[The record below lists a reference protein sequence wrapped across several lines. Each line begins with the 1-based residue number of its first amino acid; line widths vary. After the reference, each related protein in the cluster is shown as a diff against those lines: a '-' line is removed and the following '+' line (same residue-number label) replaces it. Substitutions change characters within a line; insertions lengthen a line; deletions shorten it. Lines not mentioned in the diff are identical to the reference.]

1 MSRLHELIEQAKASN
16 PELGNALAEEV
27 QRLEDRPTF
36 GLVFERHAPE
46 ATELYGRPIT
56 QGDKVHV
63 LNERGSTAKA
73 DQTLWRVEEIYEGD
87 AEGPETRL
95 VETLPGNQEWDA
107 RAIGRDPQ
115 ERIALVE
122 NLVVVAEHTD
132 TIYPGLVE
140 TGRVD
145 NGPEDA
151 PAHTIINAENLH
163 ALQALT
169 YTHRHSI
176 DCIYIDPPYNTGAKD
191 WKYNNDYVDG
201 NDDYR
206 HSKWLSFMERRL
218 KLAKELLNPADSVL
232 IVTIDEKEY
241 HRLAMLLEQV
251 FPEANIQMVSSLIN
265 RKGVSRGKSFRRVDE
280 YIFFCWLGSAGSSP
294 VNLDELWPEDCE
306 CSTKKTKRIGALRKK
321 GPDWTSMMRRGS
333 NSLRSDR
340 KNLFYPIYVDPHKR
354 EVVDYGLP
362 IADGHH
368 EAPIRDGLVAVLPL
382 RTNGEEGNWQCEG
395 PEMMKRKGQGR
406 IRVGSPTSYGFVIN
420 YLPKGAYESVMS
432 DDYEI
437 EGFASDG
444 SLVAYRVEGSMGQ
457 SIAPTQWS
465 AKSHNS
471 SEYGTGLVKQVLGQK
486 RFTYPKS
493 LYAVED
499 TIRFAVKEKRDATIL
514 DFFSGSGTTTHA
526 VMRLN
531 KQDGG
536 RRRSISVTNNEVS
549 AEEQRTLRESG
560 LRPGDSEWE
569 ALGIADYVTKPR
581 VTAAITGKTPEGDP
595 IKGDYK
601 FTDEFPM
608 SDGFE
613 ANARYFSLEYL
624 NPVMVEYGYAFSRIA
639 PLLWIR
645 AGQVGPVIEELPDRG
660 WEVTDYYAV
669 IENCDDAPTFTEA
682 VKERPGITHVY
693 IITDNVSVYRRVARG
708 FDDSIQAIQLY
719 ESYLTN
725 FAINASRVLK

>member
-1 MSRLHELIEQAKASN
+1 MSRLHDLIEQAKASN

-46 ATELYGRPIT
+46 ATELYGRPIAP
-56 QGDKVHV
+56 GDKVHV

-73 DQTLWRVEEIYEGD
+73 DQTLWRVEDIREDG
-87 AEGPETRL
+87 ATGPEAYL
-95 VETLPGNQEWDA
+95 LETLPGNQEWDA
-107 RAIGRDPQ
+107 QAVRRAPQ
-115 ERIALVE
+115 GKTALVE

-132 TIYPGLVE
+132 IIYPGFVE

-145 NGPEDA
+145 NGPADA

-163 ALQALT
+163 ALQALS

-176 DCIYIDPPYNTGAKD
+176 DCVYIDPPYNTGAKD

-201 NDDYR
+201 NDGYR

-241 HRLAMLLEQV
+241 HCLAMLLEQV
-251 FPEANIQMVSSLIN
+251 FPEANIQMVSSVIN
-265 RKGVSRGKSFRRVDE
+265 PSGAARSSAFSRTDE
-280 YIFFCWLGSAGSSP
+280 YIFFVMIGSAAPVPTEVTTLPSP
-294 VNLDELWPEDCE
+294 GESNGRVQPKVTIWNNL
-306 CSTKKTKRIGALRKK
+306 R
-321 GPDWTSMMRRGS
+321 RRGS
-333 NSLRSDR
+333 NNRRIDR
-340 KNLFYPIYVDPHKR
+340 PNSFYPIFVHTDTKKIFGAGAKIVGDYDPAAL
-354 EVVDYGLP
+354 EVPFGCF
-362 IADGHH
+362 
-368 EAPIRDGLVAVLPL
+368 AVLPIL
-382 RTNGEEGNWQCEG
+382 PDGSEGTWQLGAPTFDNRIKEGTVRYAEVRGEPAIQYMRNAELARIENGELTVA
-395 PEMMKRKGQGR
+395 GR
-406 IRVGSPTSYGFVIN
+406 DRNGVLEVEPTENSRPLKTGKTTWNIPAHNADSGGSKLIRAI
-420 YLPKGAYESVMS
+420 
-432 DDYEI
+432 
-437 EGFASDG
+437 
-444 SLVAYRVEGSMGQ
+444 
-457 SIAPTQWS
+457 
-465 AKSHNS
+465 
-471 SEYGTGLVKQVLGQK
+471 LGDK
-486 RFTYPKS
+486 RFDYPKS

-499 TIRFAVKEKRDATIL
+499 ALRFFLKDKPNAVVL
-514 DFFSGSGTTTHA
+514 DFFAGSGTTAHA

-536 RRRSISVTNNEVS
+536 NRRSIMVTNNEVS
-549 AEEQRTLRESG
+549 AEEQKALREKG
-560 LRPGDSEWE
+560 LRPGDTEWE

-601 FTDEFPM
+601 FTDKFPM

-639 PLLWIR
+639 PLLWMR
-645 AGQVGPVIEELPDRG
+645 AGQVGPVIEELSDRG
-660 WEVTDYYAV
+660 WEVTDFYAV
-669 IENCDDAPTFTEA
+669 IENCDDAPAFIEA
-682 VKERPGITHVY
+682 VKQRPSITHVY
-693 IITDNVSVYRRVARG
+693 IITDNASVYRRVARG
-708 FDDSIQAIQLY
+708 LDDSVQAIQLY

>member
-1 MSRLHELIEQAKASN
+1 MSRLHELIEQARASN

-63 LNERGSTAKA
+63 LKERGSTAEA
-73 DQTLWRVEEIYEGD
+73 DQTLWRVQGLREGD
-87 AEGPETRL
+87 ATGPEAHL

-107 RAIGRDPQ
+107 QAVGREPEEQ
-115 ERIALVE
+115 TALVE

-145 NGPEDA
+145 NGSEDA

-191 WKYNNDYVDG
+191 WKYNNDYVEAD
-201 NDDYR
+201 DDYR
-206 HSKWLSFMERRL
+206 HSKWLSFMEKRL
-218 KLAKELLNPADSVL
+218 LLAKELLNPADSVL

-241 HRLAMLLEQV
+241 MRLGLLLQQL
-251 FPEANIQMVSSLIN
+251 FPNGVLQMISSVIN
-265 RKGVSRGKSFRRVDE
+265 PSGSSRVNYFSRSDE
-280 YIFFCWLGSAGSSP
+280 YIFFVFIGEGKVCAGSKDMLHESEKARSIRWDG
-294 VNLDELWPEDCE
+294 L
-306 CSTKKTKRIGALRKK
+306 
-321 GPDWTSMMRRGS
+321 MRRGA
-333 NSLRSDR
+333 NGKRTAR
-340 KNLFYPIYVDPHKR
+340 PNLFYPIIFSSLDGSFVGVGDPLDLNVGRESFSPGPERFAVFPIAADGQEATWGLKPSTFMENKAKGYVRFGPWKPGLKKR
-354 EVVDYGLP
+354 AVYFLQSGTIKAIENGEIETLGFDEDGAILTGSFNKRIRPMTTWVQQSHSAGDYGMSALRALLP
-362 IADGHH
+362 
-368 EAPIRDGLVAVLPL
+368 
-382 RTNGEEGNWQCEG
+382 
-395 PEMMKRKGQGR
+395 GR
-406 IRVGSPTSYGFVIN
+406 HFPF
-420 YLPKGAYESVMS
+420 
-432 DDYEI
+432 
-437 EGFASDG
+437 
-444 SLVAYRVEGSMGQ
+444 
-457 SIAPTQWS
+457 
-465 AKSHNS
+465 
-471 SEYGTGLVKQVLGQK
+471 
-486 RFTYPKS
+486 PKS

-499 TIRFAVKEKRDATIL
+499 ALRFATADKPNAVIL
-514 DFFSGSGTTTHA
+514 DFFAGSGTTAHA

-536 RRRSISVTNNEVS
+536 KRRSIMVTNNEVS
-549 AEEQRTLRESG
+549 AEEQKALRERG
-560 LRPGDSEWE
+560 LRPGDPDWE

-581 VTAAITGKTPEGDP
+581 VTAAITGMTPEGDS

-639 PLLWIR
+639 PLLWMR

-660 WEVTDYYAV
+660 WEVTDHYAV

-708 FDDSIQAIQLY
+708 FDDSIKAIQLY

>member
-1 MSRLHELIEQAKASN
+1 MSRLHELIDQAKASN

-46 ATELYGRPIT
+46 ATELYGRPIAP
-56 QGDKVHV
+56 GDKVHV

-73 DQTLWRVEEIYEGD
+73 DHTLWRVQDIREGG
-87 AEGPETRL
+87 ATGPEAHL
-95 VETLPGNQEWDA
+95 LETLPGNQEWDTH
-107 RAIGRDPQ
+107 AIGREPL
-115 ERIALVE
+115 EETALVD

-191 WKYNNDYVDG
+191 WKYNNDYVEAD
-201 NDDYR
+201 DDYR
-206 HSKWLSFMERRL
+206 HSKWLSFMEKRL
-218 KLAKELLNPADSVL
+218 LLAKELLNPADSVL

-241 HRLAMLLEQV
+241 LRLGLLLHQL
-251 FPEANIQMVSSLIN
+251 FPEARIQMVSTVISSKGSA
-265 RKGVSRGKSFRRVDE
+265 RKDAFYRVDE
-280 YIFFCWLGSAGSSP
+280 YIFLVMVGGISP
-294 VNLDELWPEDCE
+294 ALIERPGLHIVPKDEEKKSDRSKVNWESL
-306 CSTKKTKRIGALRKK
+306 
-321 GPDWTSMMRRGS
+321 MRRGS
-333 NSLRSDR
+333 ASYREDR
-340 KNLFYPIYVDPHKR
+340 PGMFYPIYVDPKSR
-354 EVVDYGLP
+354 TIVDIGTP
-362 IADGHH
+362 V
-368 EAPIRDGLVAVLPL
+368 PDGLSHSDIETPNGLAVAWPL
-382 RTNGEEGNWQCEG
+382 RTNGREGRWMAGPDSLKDWLKSGFVKVSSVSGDRAKVSYLPEG
-395 PEMMKRKGQGR
+395 KRDLIARGE
-406 IRVGSPTSYGFVIN
+406 IHLVGEDSYGYPI
-420 YLPKGAYESVMS
+420 YK
-432 DDYEI
+432 
-437 EGFASDG
+437 FAKPDAERG
-444 SLVAYRVEGSMGQ
+444 RVK
-457 SIAPTQWS
+457 TQWNV
-465 AKSHNS
+465 ASHNA
-471 SEYGTGLVKQVLGQK
+471 SEYGTTLVNSLVPMQNFV
-486 RFTYPKS
+486 FPKS

-499 TIRFAVKEKRDATIL
+499 VLLIFTKNKPNAVIL
-514 DFFSGSGTTTHA
+514 DFFAGSGTTAHA

-536 RRRSISVTNNEVS
+536 KRRSIMVTNNEVS
-549 AEEQRTLRESG
+549 AEEQKALQEKG
-560 LRPGDSEWE
+560 LRPGDREWE

-639 PLLWIR
+639 PLLWMR
-645 AGQVGPVIEELPDRG
+645 AGQVGPVIEELSDRG
-660 WEVTDYYAV
+660 WEVTDFYAV
-669 IENCDDAPTFTEA
+669 IENCDDAPAFIEA
-682 VKERPGITHVY
+682 VNQRPSITHVY
-693 IITDNVSVYRRVARG
+693 IITDNASVYRRVARG
-708 FDDSIQAIQLY
+708 LDDSVQAIQLY

>member
-1 MSRLHELIEQAKASN
+1 MSRLNDLIEQAKASN
-16 PELGNALAEEV
+16 PELGNALAEEF

-46 ATELYGRPIT
+46 ATELYGRPIAP
-56 QGDKVHV
+56 GDKVHV
-63 LNERGSTAKA
+63 LNERGSTARA
-73 DQTLWRVEEIYEGD
+73 DQTLWRIEDIREDD
-87 AEGPETRL
+87 AGGPHADL

-107 RAIGRDPQ
+107 HAIGREPQ
-115 ERIALVE
+115 KETALVE

-145 NGPEDA
+145 NGTEDA

-176 DCIYIDPPYNTGAKD
+176 DCIYIDPPYNTGARD
-191 WKYNNDYVDG
+191 WKYNNDYVEAD
-201 NDDYR
+201 DDYR
-206 HSKWLSFMERRL
+206 HSKWLSFLEKRL
-218 KLAKELLNPADSVL
+218 LLAKELLNPADSVL

-241 HRLAMLLEQV
+241 LRLGMLLQQV
-251 FPEANIQMVSSLIN
+251 FPDAVSQMVSIVIRGQGS
-265 RKGVSRGKSFRRVDE
+265 SRGQAMSRVDE
-280 YIFFCWLGSAGSSP
+280 YAFFTYFGSAAAKETSIETLPSDDGQSQAGKERIWFPLIRGGRSGVRSKSFSS
-294 VNLDELWPEDCE
+294 
-306 CSTKKTKRIGALRKK
+306 
-321 GPDWTSMMRRGS
+321 
-333 NSLRSDR
+333 
-340 KNLFYPIYVDPHKR
+340 FFPIYVNPSNGKIVGRGEPLDPALDPDDVDQNPNGT
-354 EVVDYGLP
+354 EVVWP
-362 IADGHH
+362 ISKDGKQGRWQMGPK
-368 EAPIRDGLVAVLPL
+368 EFDIRWSQGYIKGGKKRSGRWPISYLREGTIDRIASGEVVVTGRDEQGELIL
-382 RTNGEEGNWQCEG
+382 RPNGE
-395 PEMMKRKGQGR
+395 RVRGR
-406 IRVGSPTSYGFVIN
+406 SPKTVW
-420 YLPKGAYESVMS
+420 YL
-432 DDYEI
+432 
-437 EGFASDG
+437 
-444 SLVAYRVEGSMGQ
+444 
-457 SIAPTQWS
+457 
-465 AKSHNS
+465 KSHNAGS
-471 SEYGTGLVKQVLGQK
+471 YGTDLVERVIP
-486 RFTYPKS
+486 RRDFPFPKS

-499 TIRFAVKEKRDATIL
+499 AIRFFVKDKPNATIL
-514 DFFSGSGTTTHA
+514 DFFAGSGTTAHA

-536 RRRSISVTNNEVS
+536 KRRSIMVTNNEVS
-549 AEEQRTLRESG
+549 AEEQKALREKG
-560 LRPGDSEWE
+560 LRPGDPEWE

-624 NPVMVEYGYAFSRIA
+624 NPVMVEFGYAFSRIA
-639 PLLWIR
+639 PLLWMR
-645 AGQVGPVIEELPDRG
+645 AGQVGPVIDELPDRG
-660 WEVTDYYAV
+660 WEVTDFYAV
-669 IENCDDAPTFTEA
+669 IENCDDAPAFIEA
-682 VKERPGITHVY
+682 VKQRPGITHVY

>member
-1 MSRLHELIEQAKASN
+1 MSRLHDLIEQAKASN

-46 ATELYGRPIT
+46 ATELYGRPIAP
-56 QGDKVHV
+56 GDKVHV

-73 DQTLWRVEEIYEGD
+73 DQTLWRVEDIREGD
-87 AEGPETRL
+87 SAGPHAHL
-95 VETLPGNQEWDA
+95 VETLPGSQEWDA
-107 RAIGRDPQ
+107 HAIGREPL
-115 ERIALVE
+115 EETALVD

-191 WKYNNDYVDG
+191 WKYNNDYVEAD
-201 NDDYR
+201 DDYR
-206 HSKWLSFMERRL
+206 HSKWLSFMEKRL
-218 KLAKELLNPADSVL
+218 LLAKELLNPADSVL
-232 IVTIDEKEY
+232 IATIDEKEVN
-241 HRLAMLLEQV
+241 RLALLLQQV
-251 FPEANIQMVSSLIN
+251 FPESKVQMISTRINATGVIRANEFTRVNEFIFVVLIGSMVVASEPMIKTEGKKNLVPWNLLKRREIASVRGGPQPGPDQFYAIFVDQETA
-265 RKGVSRGKSFRRVDE
+265 RISGVSRPLA
-280 YIFFCWLGSAGSSP
+280 LGEP
-294 VNLDELWPEDCE
+294 
-306 CSTKKTKRIGALRKK
+306 R
-321 GPDWTSMMRRGS
+321 
-333 NSLRSDR
+333 
-340 KNLFYPIYVDPHKR
+340 
-354 EVVDYGLP
+354 
-362 IADGHH
+362 
-368 EAPIRDGLVAVLPL
+368 
-382 RTNGEEGNWQCEG
+382 
-395 PEMMKRKGQGR
+395 
-406 IRVGSPTSYGFVIN
+406 
-420 YLPKGAYESVMS
+420 ESVTPPPGCTAVFPMKPDGTEMTWGLTGPALMQRAS
-432 DDYEI
+432 
-437 EGFASDG
+437 EGFAYAKIGRAGEFSIYYLTSGKIRDIENAKIEVVG
-444 SLVAYRVEGSMGQ
+444 YEPNGKASVEYSSESVG
-457 SIAPTQWS
+457 ARPTTQWDKEWHNAQS
-465 AKSHNS
+465 HGTKLLAKM
-471 SEYGTGLVKQVLGQK
+471 LPK
-486 RFTYPKS
+486 RRFPFPKS

-499 TIRFAVKEKRDATIL
+499 TVRFFIKDKPDAVVL
-514 DFFSGSGTTTHA
+514 DFFAGSGTTAHA

-536 RRRSISVTNNEVS
+536 KRRSIMVTNNEVS
-549 AEEQRTLRESG
+549 AEEQKALREKG
-560 LRPGDSEWE
+560 LRPGDTEWE

-601 FTDEFPM
+601 FTDKFPM

-639 PLLWIR
+639 PLLWMR
-645 AGQVGPVIEELPDRG
+645 AGQVGPVIEELSDRG
-660 WEVTDYYAV
+660 WEVTDFYAV
-669 IENCDDAPTFTEA
+669 IENCDDAPAFIEA
-682 VKERPGITHVY
+682 VKQRPSITHVY
-693 IITDNVSVYRRVARG
+693 IITDNASVYRRVARG
-708 FDDSIQAIQLY
+708 LDDSVQAIQLY